1 MKRLGK
7 EHNERRILSSNKKL
21 KVDMIQYKSAS
32 PKSGNIIVQQTATAF
47 DHDFSVSGLFNS
59 VLLN

>member
-1 MKRLGK
+1 
-7 EHNERRILSSNKKL
+7 
-21 KVDMIQYKSAS
+21 MIQYKSAS